1 MSVGLFL
8 AGLLVSMAALASG
21 FRDVP
26 AMHLEAGRALQQDD
40 VANNMLDGVLI
51 AGQGLDAAN
60 RPGFSKLL
68 S

>member
-1 MSVGLFL
+1 
-8 AGLLVSMAALASG
+8 MAALASG